1 MLTETKEIG
10 YISKVHG
17 FKGDVL
23 LNIYEGFEL
32 DLAEGDF
39 LFLIHNEKPVPYH
52 VVRIGDHKSGC
63 IIRFETN
70 ATEESAKPLVG
81 STVHIDIDKVG
92 LEEDFIDYA
101 VLIGFEVIDQI
112 KGPIGQIQEV
122 IDNGP
127 NVVLQVN
134 CNGKEI
140 MLPYNEELILGID
153 EVSKALNYNAPE
165 GLIDMYLE

>member
-1 MLTETKEIG
+1 
-10 YISKVHG
+10 
-17 FKGDVL
+17 
-23 LNIYEGFEL
+23 
-32 DLAEGDF
+32 
-39 LFLIHNEKPVPYH
+39 
-52 VVRIGDHKSGC
+52 
-63 IIRFETN
+63 
-70 ATEESAKPLVG
+70 
-81 STVHIDIDKVG
+81 
-92 LEEDFIDYA
+92 
-101 VLIGFEVIDQI
+101 VIDQI